1 MHHIQGMSSPLVVNQ
16 IPALYQK
23 IQNTLKRAQS
33 ELKTLNPPPKLT
45 YPLNMDGWKMKF
57 AFENGSLF
65 RGSKKCL
72 QGHPQHPE
80 IQKPFWKDCHL
91 SLGVLRHSPHFF
103 LGGILTLQCLQVFL
117 LASLFFVRNFL
128 SFFGLKICHQLVY
141 RFVGHRKTL
150 RSVVFPQHRQ
160 LFDTQERM
168 PIFPRLALVTVLLMS
183 PRMYRCV
190 FFVLCKDV
198 CEVKEAGMEVSQ
210 DVFLKW

>member
-80 IQKPFWKDCHL
+80 IQKPFWKNCHL

-103 LGGILTLQCLQVFL
+103 LGGDTDFTMFT
-117 LASLFFVRNFL
+117 SL
-128 SFFGLKICHQLVY
+128 SFSIPFFCQKLSQFFWVENLPSIGL
-141 RFVGHRKTL
+141 
-150 RSVVFPQHRQ
+150 
-160 LFDTQERM
+160 
-168 PIFPRLALVTVLLMS
+168 
-183 PRMYRCV
+183 
-190 FFVLCKDV
+190 
-198 CEVKEAGMEVSQ
+198 
-210 DVFLKW
+210 

>member
-72 QGHPQHPE
+72 QGHPQNPE
-80 IQKPFWKDCHL
+80 IQKPFWKNCHFI
-91 SLGVLRHSPHFF
+91 V
-103 LGGILTLQCLQVFL
+103 GIF
-117 LASLFFVRNFL
+117 
-128 SFFGLKICHQLVY
+128 
-141 RFVGHRKTL
+141 
-150 RSVVFPQHRQ
+150 
-160 LFDTQERM
+160 
-168 PIFPRLALVTVLLMS
+168 
-183 PRMYRCV
+183 
-190 FFVLCKDV
+190 
-198 CEVKEAGMEVSQ
+198 
-210 DVFLKW
+210 